1 MAETTSLKREIILIL
16 LGAIISATTAFL
28 TSSFDAKREDKR
40 ANIQKK
46 MELNDQISKDI
57 GKRLFLSY
65 RLYKETRDKEST
77 LNDALSQYQQSKE
90 EWNLKI
96 YSYQSLLKHYYGES
110 IKAEFI
116 NSIYNPL
123 IKLGQDAEYNRI
135 DSSFQKRYI
144 DLQNRNIEFISK
156 IYDLT
161 EK

>member
-1 MAETTSLKREIILIL
+1 MAESPSLKREVILIL

-65 RLYKETRDKEST
+65 RLYKGTRDKDST
-77 LNDALSQYQQSKE
+77 LNDALLQYQQSKE

-110 IKAEFI
+110 IKVEFI
-116 NSIYNPL
+116 TYIYNPL

-135 DSSFQKRYI
+135 DSTFQKRYI